1 VANRQAGGGW
11 FVADNL
17 FRQGRKSTME
27 SLTKWN
33 PFREWDPVREL
44 DEFQNRFTSFFGRS
58 PGHRGKDGLPR
69 GACLPSVDIIEDD
82 KEFLVKAEL
91 PEVKRE
97 DVHVTVQDGVLT
109 IQGERKIQRDQKNQ
123 RFHRSERA
131 YGSFSRSFTLPD
143 GADATR
149 LRAEFKDGLLK
160 IHMPKTEKTKAKQIE
175 IKVE

>member
-1 VANRQAGGGW
+1 MRWSDSSSSFGKRSLRVANRQAGGGW

-97 DVHVTVQDGVLT
+97 DVHVTV
-109 IQGERKIQRDQKNQ
+109 
-123 RFHRSERA
+123 RSEEDRK
-131 YGSFSRSFTLPD
+131 S
-143 GADATR
+143 TR
-149 LRAEFKDGLLK
+149 LNSS
-160 IHMPKTEKTKAKQIE
+160 H
-175 IKVE
+175 

>member
-1 VANRQAGGGW
+1 
-11 FVADNL
+11 
-17 FRQGRKSTME
+17 ME
-27 SLTKWN
+27 PLTKWN

-44 DEFQNRFTSFFGRS
+44 DEFQSRLSNFFGHY
-58 PGHRGKDGLPR
+58 PGQRKDGMNM
-69 GACLPSVDIIEDD
+69 GAWAPSVDIIEDD

-97 DVHVTVQDGVLT
+97 DVHVTVEDGVIT
-109 IQGERKIQRDQKNQ
+109 IQGERKFESEQKNK

-143 GADATR
+143 GADSTR